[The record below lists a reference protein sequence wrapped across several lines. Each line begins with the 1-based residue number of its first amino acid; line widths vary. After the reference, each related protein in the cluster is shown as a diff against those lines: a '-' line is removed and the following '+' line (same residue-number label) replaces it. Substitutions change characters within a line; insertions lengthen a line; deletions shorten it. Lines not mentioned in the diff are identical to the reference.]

1 MLKVTTTWQSDMA
14 FDAEVGGHHVVMDAA
29 EEFGGKESGPRPK
42 PLLLAALGGC
52 TGMDVV
58 SLLKKMRVDYRAFR
72 IRAAAEISDEH
83 PKVFTSVHLIYEFE
97 GRALP
102 LDKLKKAV
110 DLSQERYCS
119 VSAMLRKA
127 SPLTYE
133 IRILN

>member
-1 MLKVTTTWQSDMA
+1 
-14 FDAEVGGHHVVMDAA
+14 
-29 EEFGGKESGPRPK
+29 
-42 PLLLAALGGC
+42 
-52 TGMDVV
+52 MDVV